1 MLCPLQSSTTTLCPF
16 TVNFLNMWCLL
27 FTVLS
32 ATSKL
37 PRVGMGTHMCLHPR
51 AYGMFV
57 RVSARCGGVHVSTCV
72 RFCTCFCS
80 GGCPPSCRPLCL
92 DGPLPCLLSLVS
104 SLPLCFSRVASSALF
119 SVCIPSLGGL
129 SCGLGDR
136 LADVSWRPQ
145 PRWPGLPRGSGRPP
159 LQALL
164 DCPSGE
170 RPRWS
175 SGPPCPSSPPLPTQQ
190 CGQLCVSAVLEGTGT
205 MPGAAVGLP
214 SQVGTE
220 LWPEGP
226 FTPSGFLLPPRM
238 EPGSGRL
245 PGLPVPWLQLSPA
258 APPTHSGWAP
268 FPAVTT
274 PTSPGNRTTP
284 PLAPPARCI
293 TVPIHVPQGPG

>member
-1 MLCPLQSSTTTLCPF
+1 MSPSKFNYHTLSLHCK
-16 TVNFLNMWCLL
+16 LL
-27 FTVLS
+27 KHV
-32 ATSKL
+32 
-37 PRVGMGTHMCLHPR
+37 
-51 AYGMFV
+51 
-57 RVSARCGGVHVSTCV
+57 VSAVYCSVCNQQAAPGGRGHAHVSASACIWHVCACV
-72 RFCTCFCS
+72 CTVWGCTCEHMRAFLHVLLLWWVPS
-80 GGCPPSCRPLCL
+80 LLQAPVFGWPPA
-92 DGPLPCLLSLVS
+92 LPSQPCVF
-104 SLPLCFSRVASSALF
+104 LPLCFSRVASSALF

-164 DCPSGE
+164 DCPSRE

-226 FTPSGFLLPPRM
+226 FTPGGFLLPPRM

-258 APPTHSGWAP
+258 APPTHPGWAP
-268 FPAVTT
+268 FPAATT